1 MEKFYEKTLLEELHD
16 IQDTYGYIPE
26 EQIIRIAKAKKI
38 PKSQLYGVIS
48 FYSMFHVEP
57 RGRYIIRV
65 CNSLS
70 CHLNS
75 AEDVVETIKEFLG
88 IDSGETTS
96 DKKFTLE
103 VVECL
108 GHCGEGPVMLVN
120 NKIYTKLTPQQA
132 ISILKECI

>member
-1 MEKFYEKTLLEELHD
+1 MEKYYEKTLLEELHD

-26 EQIIRIAKAKKI
+26 EQIIRIAKKRNM
-38 PKSQLYGVIS
+38 PKSELYGVIS
-48 FYSMFHVEP
+48 FYSMLHVKP

-65 CNSLS
+65 CDSLS
-70 CHLNS
+70 CHLNNS
-75 AEDVVETIKEFLG
+75 NNLVETIKEYLG
-88 IDSGETTS
+88 INSGETTP

>member
-26 EQIIRIAKAKKI
+26 EQIIRIAKSRNM

-65 CNSLS
+65 CDSLS
-70 CHLNS
+70 CHLNN
-75 AEDVVETIKEFLG
+75 AENVVETIKEYLG
-88 IDSGETTS
+88 IESGETTD

-103 VVECL
+103 IVECL

-120 NKIYTKLTPQQA
+120 NKVYTKLTPQQA